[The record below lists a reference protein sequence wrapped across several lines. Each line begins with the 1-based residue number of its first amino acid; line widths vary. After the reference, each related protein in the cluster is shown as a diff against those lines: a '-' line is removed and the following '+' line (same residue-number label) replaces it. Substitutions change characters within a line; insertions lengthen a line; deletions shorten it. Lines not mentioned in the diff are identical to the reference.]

1 MASRNT
7 SINRPRQENPT
18 DMLSALL
25 ADRKTEGLR
34 FGRHNVM
41 LGDIVHAIAENIG
54 YRPAGSIAETKA
66 AAYVSSLWQKA
77 DVLHWTDTF
86 QSHVRIVSFVPT
98 LTIISVLALLL
109 VSFQVVL
116 ALGVAVVG
124 LGFAIMLLYADVPP
138 THRGKGSSQNVV
150 ALRKSTL
157 QARRRIVFLAPLDT
171 VLPPARWISLRR
183 SVLMLTLQV
192 ALLLVAIFDPFPL
205 VNLVHNIPIAWLT
218 SIPASFFVV
227 AYLAES
233 IKQRREYTHGAI
245 SHASALATMAGALD
259 ELEQLQHTEVWAVA
273 VGASSTHAG
282 ILDLIQRYPFDGQ
295 STFFVTLA
303 GLGRG
308 TFCYTVQEGYDR
320 GRSVDPLLLELATEM
335 SPVVNIEA
343 RVSKQ
348 SHVLRMLL
356 RRQYRAIEFTCLD
369 DTGFVPFQGH
379 ARDTAEMVSLPI
391 LERAVR
397 ACVMLVK
404 SIDALN

>member
-1 MASRNT
+1 
-7 SINRPRQENPT
+7 
-18 DMLSALL
+18 MLSALL

-54 YRPAGSIAETKA
+54 FRPAGSIAETKV

-86 QSHVRIVSFVPT
+86 QAHTRIASFIPT
-98 LTIISVLALLL
+98 LTIVSVFAVLLVPFQALLALL
-109 VSFQVVL
+109 VTVL
-116 ALGVAVVG
+116 G
-124 LGFAIMLLYADVPP
+124 LAFAIWLLYADVPP

-150 ALRKSTL
+150 ALRKPAF
-157 QARRRIVFLAPLDT
+157 QARRRVVFLAPLDT
-171 VLPPARWISLRR
+171 VPMPSRWISLRR

-192 ALLLVAIFDPFPL
+192 AVLLVAIFDPFPL
-205 VNLVHNIPIAWLT
+205 VNLVNNVSIAWLT
-218 SIPASFFVV
+218 VVPASFFVAAFV
-227 AYLAES
+227 AES
-233 IKQRREYTHGAI
+233 VKQRREHTHGAL
-245 SHASALATMAGALD
+245 SHASALATMACALD
-259 ELEQLQHTEVWAVA
+259 ELEQLQYTEVWAVA
-273 VGASSTHAG
+273 VGASTTNAG
-282 ILDLIQRYPFDGQ
+282 ILDLMQRYPFDGQ
-295 STFFVTLA
+295 STFFVALA

-335 SPVVNIEA
+335 SPIVNIEA

-348 SHVLRMLL
+348 SHTLRMLL
-356 RRQYRAIEFTCLD
+356 RRQYRAIELTCLD
-369 DTGFVPFQGH
+369 DTGYVPFQGH
-379 ARDTAEMVSLPI
+379 SRDTAEMVSLPI